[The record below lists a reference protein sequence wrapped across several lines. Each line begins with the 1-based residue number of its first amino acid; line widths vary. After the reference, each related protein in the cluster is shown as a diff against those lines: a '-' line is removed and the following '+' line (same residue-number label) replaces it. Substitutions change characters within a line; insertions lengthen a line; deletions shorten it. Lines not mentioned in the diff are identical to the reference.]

1 MTTRTPTTARRA
13 GDHGAADNHNREPA
27 DRSQDAGQSRPKDRD
42 AGPGYR
48 VWTSRNGQF
57 QVEAKYLGLSEDGQ
71 KVKLLRRDGRIISV
85 PLDALSEADQRYI
98 AAAEE

>member
-1 MTTRTPTTARRA
+1 MTTRNADHGKET